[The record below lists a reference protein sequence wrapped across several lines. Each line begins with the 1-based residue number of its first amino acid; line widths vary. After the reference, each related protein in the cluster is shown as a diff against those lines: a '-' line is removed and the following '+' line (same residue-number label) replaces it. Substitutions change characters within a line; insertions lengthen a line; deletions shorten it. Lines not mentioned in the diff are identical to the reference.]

1 MLTYLTINLF
11 KSPAQTLVNTVNTVG
26 VMGKGIAL
34 VFKQLY
40 PEMYQQYRAL
50 CQAGQLDIGKL
61 HIYRTPNKIIINF
74 PTKKHW
80 RSRSRVE
87 YIEVGLKEFVNSYS
101 KYGISSV
108 SFPQLGCGNGELDWE
123 QQVQPVMERYLK
135 DLPIPVYI
143 HLYPKSPDFVPERL
157 DAEYARQIQM
167 ERQALS
173 FDQVW
178 QDLQSLILEHPQQL
192 SLFTSNLNQPE
203 PDKVSSASSK
213 SLLKEQEFNRLGP
226 KPDQTVEIEIMEDRI
241 LFKPDSNKVVVVY
254 RQDLADLWNTLR
266 LNGTLHKRNVPEPI
280 RADGATE
287 LVFDLLAR
295 LPYIQR
301 INLQLSKQVTPS
313 QGLQY
318 MPPPQTEPNK
328 IMEIVV

>member
-26 VMGKGIAL
+26 VMGKGIAKT
-34 VFKQLY
+34 FRQLY
-40 PEMYQQYRAL
+40 PEMYQEYRRL
-50 CQAGQLDIGKL
+50 CQEKKLTIGKL
-61 HIYRTPNKIIINF
+61 YIYRTPNKIVVNF
-74 PTKKHW
+74 PTKQHW
-80 RSRSRVE
+80 RNPSRVE
-87 YIEVGLKEFVNSYS
+87 YIQIGLEEFVKAYDR
-101 KYGISSV
+101 YGISSV

-123 QQVQPVMERYLK
+123 QQVKPVMEQYLK

-157 DAEYARQIQM
+157 EAEYTRQIQM

-178 QDLQSLILEHPQQL
+178 QDLQALIREHPQQL
-192 SLFTSNLNQPE
+192 SLF
-203 PDKVSSASSK
+203 
-213 SLLKEQEFNRLGP
+213 RP
-226 KPDQTVEIEIMEDRI
+226 KPIQSVEITEEHI
-241 LFKPDSNKVVVVY
+241 LFKPDSNEVVVVY

-266 LNGTLHKRNVPEPI
+266 LSGTLNIENIPEPI
-280 RADGATE
+280 RADGATQY
-287 LVFDLLAR
+287 VFDLFVL

-301 INLQLSKQVTPS
+301 IDLQPFKQDTPT

-318 MPPPQTEPNK
+318 MPPPQTEPNQV
-328 IMEIVV
+328 MEIVE